1 MMPSGSFCRDENNVL
16 TLTLCLVMTPLS
28 TDDYNYSL
36 PPDRI
41 AVYPLE
47 ARDQSNL
54 LVYDKGQISHT
65 RFDSLAAHLPSQS
78 FLFFNDTKVIPAR
91 LHFTKG
97 TGAEIEIFLLNPIH
111 PSPLMIQAMQA
122 QHNCSWKCA
131 IGNLKRWKDGIV
143 LSKNLGGINLE
154 AYLRDRNEGHVEF
167 KWDSSHHFA
176 EIISRSGET
185 PLPPYINRKSEAT
198 DRERYQTIYSHY
210 EGAVAAPT
218 AGLHFTANL
227 FDSLKDKNI
236 QTDFLTLHV
245 SAGTFQPI
253 KVKNAAEHNEQVVI
267 KRHNVEHLMN
277 NPFIVPVGTT
287 SMRTIES
294 IYWYGVKLLSD
305 PDAPFNIGQEYP
317 YLNKAELPT
326 KEASLSALIDYFD
339 RNKLNEIT
347 GQTSIYIVPGYR
359 FRICKALITNFHQPG
374 STLILLVAAFIGH
387 DWKKVY
393 QAALDNNYRF
403 LSYGDSSLL
412 IPR

>member
-1 MMPSGSFCRDENNVL
+1 
-16 TLTLCLVMTPLS
+16 MTPLS

-253 KVKNAAEHNEQVVI
+253 KVKNAAEHTMHNEQVVI

>member
-1 MMPSGSFCRDENNVL
+1 
-16 TLTLCLVMTPLS
+16 
-28 TDDYNYSL
+28 
-36 PPDRI
+36 
-41 AVYPLE
+41 
-47 ARDQSNL
+47 
-54 LVYDKGQISHT
+54 
-65 RFDSLAAHLPSQS
+65 
-78 FLFFNDTKVIPAR
+78 
-91 LHFTKG
+91 
-97 TGAEIEIFLLNPIH
+97 
-111 PSPLMIQAMQA
+111 MQA

-154 AYLRDRNEGHVEF
+154 AYLRDRDEGHVEF

-253 KVKNAAEHNEQVVI
+253 KVKNAAEHTMHNEQVVI